1 MSIKITPELV
11 EHTCNSL
18 QRDYRNLKRAVNDAD
33 PEPYTKTILTRLGHT
48 VEDAC
53 KMLTELSKQQQEKK

>member
-11 EHTCNSL
+11 EHTYNLL

-48 VEDAC
+48 VDDVC
-53 KMLTELSKQQQEKK
+53 NMLTELYKQRQEKK